1 MNHKQAADIEYSN
14 GELPVIRNPQMR
26 PAQCK
31 HLVALFN
38 KIKDQLPRPKHP
50 KKGVLPIGVPE
61 VQVPPSELKRR
72 KEEEEKKRKE
82 QLIKP
87 VKITQPKN
95 VQRSVKPGK
104 KQSTLPKSMQS
115 PAAKKTPKV
124 QPTRSAP
131 PAMMTTP
138 KPAPT
143 PVAVKPPPAAMRA
156 PSSKTAPGRAN
167 RGPAS
172 KGRK

>member
-1 MNHKQAADIEYSN
+1 
-14 GELPVIRNPQMR
+14 MR

-31 HLVALFN
+31 HLVALYN

-50 KKGVLPIGVPE
+50 KKGVLPIGVPD

-72 KEEEEKKRKE
+72 AEEEEKKRKE

-87 VKITQPKN
+87 VKINQPKN

-104 KQSTLPKSMQS
+104 KQSTLPKSMQT
-115 PAAKKTPKV
+115 PQAPKTPRA
-124 QPTRSAP
+124 QPQRSAP
-131 PAMMTTP
+131 PAMMTAPRSAP
-138 KPAPT
+138 K
-143 PVAVKPPPAAMRA
+143 PVAVKPLPAVMRA
-156 PSSKTAPGRAN
+156 PSSKASPGRAN